1 MQSIAIIRPD
11 RWFVNLNFMSTDF
24 PLKGLNLS
32 IKLLHWKDLFFLLMI
47 LMMSINSLVRIH
59 FFKAI
64 ALGITGIARHL
75 KLEQMSLLHPDLY
88 ITWKKTFFFFSI
100 RNILQSW
107 IVLLPCQ
114 TILVCY
120 LHLQLLW
127 LIEFFSG
134 ILKMCTCTLN
144 ITFNEKRKKSRK

>member
-59 FFKAI
+59 FFKAL

-88 ITWKKTFFFFSI
+88 ITWKKTFFFFCI

-107 IVLLPCQ
+107 RNCFASVSNNFSMLFASSLA
-114 TILVCY
+114 
-120 LHLQLLW
+120 
-127 LIEFFSG
+127 LINWIFFWYS
-134 ILKMCTCTLN
+134 
-144 ITFNEKRKKSRK
+144 

>member
-1 MQSIAIIRPD
+1 MLQSIAIIRPD

-24 PLKGLNLS
+24 PLKRLNLS

-59 FFKAI
+59 FFKAL

-88 ITWKKTFFFFSI
+88 ITWKKTFFFFCI

-107 IVLLPCQ
+107 NCFASVSNNFSMLFASSIA
-114 TILVCY
+114 
-120 LHLQLLW
+120 
-127 LIEFFSG
+127 LINWIFFWYS
-134 ILKMCTCTLN
+134 
-144 ITFNEKRKKSRK
+144 